1 MSSIDDRIVD
11 MQFNNASFEKNVDTT
26 IKSLANLNDALELK
40 NASSGLDSV
49 AESVKNVDL
58 GSIVDGVQTISS
70 KFNILGAVG
79 LSVINNLTGAL
90 MGFAGDSINA
100 VMDPLIEGG
109 KRRAQNIEQAKFMID
124 GLGKS
129 WNALYK
135 DMDYAV
141 SGTAFGIDAAAK
153 AASQLSAS
161 SVKAGTDMKMSLRGI
176 SGVAAMTGSSYDD
189 IAQIFTTVAG
199 NGRLMA
205 SELNRISA
213 RGLNAAQA
221 LADFFN
227 QGRTGAKL
235 TEKDIR
241 KMVSEGK
248 VSFKDFAKA
257 MDGAFGAQATK
268 ANETYAGSLS
278 NVKSALS
285 RIGASFST
293 PVFDKQRDVFNQL
306 RLVINGVA
314 KALNPLI
321 DLWKKLQKAEGE
333 STVAF
338 LKGIEKAVGV
348 LEASPN
354 SQYSKDIAAYEKY
367 KKKKDKLKKG
377 EKLEISDSAKRGQAL
392 AKETKKRQDRELAAE
407 KKYNDKLKKFKEN
420 GKKGKEPK
428 KPQILV
434 DKEQRAKTGN
444 QEQTPIVQTIQI
456 VAESLELLNN
466 NAKAVFGAIG
476 EAFSEAFPA
485 DPEAK
490 SMLVSLAEAFKS
502 LIVWL
507 TPSAKGLDTFKK
519 VLSGFF
525 TVVKVVGTV
534 ISNAFQAIPGIV
546 QVVIGVF
553 NLLKAV
559 FKPVLDLVSQ
569 VATSFLGMF
578 TEVGTGVDIVTTVN
592 DALTWLRENG
602 IGKLLE
608 VIGNA
613 TTVISEFWAGLGDG
627 SGGNLFE
634 GFDPFSGMLEKLK
647 NFGAI
652 MSDFF
657 KNAWEWAKGI
667 YESIK
672 GSMGEFGSGGTGFFD
687 GLSKTIENIKATLSN
702 LFGDLKGGLA
712 ELFRGFDWSTL
723 LVGIASGGFIKMIIN
738 ITKSLSDFLAIGH
751 ESRGILK
758 ILKDGLSSSFDE
770 LGGAL
775 QRFGKDTKSDVI
787 MKISKSLMFFAAAIG
802 ILAAAFWL
810 LSKVKFEDTGTAVIG
825 LVASMGV
832 IVVAMDRISKLTTS
846 EGVLKMPAIALALIL
861 LGSSLLLLGKAVVV
875 FASVKPDRLIP
886 AMAALT
892 WGLLIM
898 VGALDVLTKDP
909 KKFIGAAVS
918 MNILAGALV
927 TMAGAIAILG
937 LMPIEALV
945 QGGIALAGILVF
957 LTIFSAFPSENV
969 LKAGQAMGILA
980 LSLLVMVA
988 AIAILGN
995 MDMATLIQGGGALA
1009 VMITAL
1015 VVAVSLMK
1023 GSGEGAAAMIAMAA
1037 AVAILA
1043 AAIKVFG
1050 DMKVEALKNGIGT
1063 VILLLLGLVV
1073 AANMMEKTVPGA
1085 AAMIVMAI
1093 AIGILTFSIE
1103 ALAQIPAQAIFT
1115 ALLAITGGL
1124 AILLVA
1130 ALAAQLVAPGLFILA
1145 GAILAIGIAVLAG
1158 GAGMVLFAM
1167 GLATVGVAAQA
1178 AIPGLMAFAQACGQM
1193 MPYIAAMV
1201 AVSLAIGALA
1211 IAVFGL
1217 GIAFVVLG
1225 GGLLTMGAGLALL
1238 SAFGGLGAIALLAVW
1253 KALEPLIWE
1262 IPKMTL
1268 LGGAFLAL
1276 GVGLLALGAGL
1287 AVTAIGTALLAIG
1300 MLAFVG
1306 AGFAFAA
1313 TLDSV
1318 RMAFERFLPI
1328 TTQITTLTDSLN
1340 TFGGTFRELNI
1351 ALLGMSSSLVSVSTG
1366 FSVFVSSTGSII
1378 SGLQGIET
1386 AVGQSSSKSKA
1397 AFNVML
1403 GVFIVSAIALGAAT
1417 RGIGIQVQNGSRSIQ
1432 TSLNGIIEKVAEFA
1446 IKLAAKS
1453 ASLDSAATTM
1463 LSAFGTT
1470 INTKLATIKTEIHSK
1485 GSSIGD
1491 NLTAGMK
1498 RGIENGTGD
1507 VVSAARSMAKKVIQ
1521 AIKEEYKIKSPS
1533 KVMEEIGKYVK
1544 EGFYK
1549 GLTGF
1554 EDEPV
1559 HRVTEA
1565 VNKMKTDL
1573 KKAIDDAG
1581 TEIATANAKIAK
1593 LNKKKKKSKQDKEDL
1608 KDAKALVAQLK
1619 TDKANAEAAMAQ
1631 LDGILKTHQD
1641 ELMKIS
1647 DQYYAKVEEVKN
1659 AQKALDDANQALIDG
1674 EKRFREKFSSLPE
1687 FAEEGDLVNTY
1698 IDDLSKQIEATK
1710 KFSETLAI
1718 LRSMKLDDTTYS
1730 KLLEKGISAQPFIDA
1745 LIESGQLGI
1754 DEINKLDAELTDQAS
1769 ALGKIAASEMY
1780 QSGIDAAEGFLKGL
1794 QSKEAALKA
1803 QMTNLGTII
1812 VDTIKTQLGIQSP
1825 SRVLMGV
1832 GGYTMLG
1839 LMQGMQKYIPALEK
1853 TTEDVGDA
1861 AVDGLRK
1868 AIDEIGSSVYG
1879 EMDMSPV
1886 IRPVLDLT
1894 DVEKSAKSLGSVF
1907 DSRTID
1913 LNSTYADVSSLAFAA
1928 RQRELLIQ
1936 QRQEDS
1942 DLLGESI
1949 TYIQNNNSP
1958 KALTN
1963 AEIYRQTRNQLSTV
1977 KKGLSI

>member
-58 GSIVDGVQTISS
+58 GSIVDGVQNIAS

-338 LKGIEKAVGV
+338 LKGIEKAVGI

-377 EKLEISDSAKRGQAL
+377 EKLEISDTAKRGQAL

-428 KPQILV
+428 KPKILV
-434 DKEQRAKTGN
+434 AKEEREKTGN
-444 QEQTPIVQTIQI
+444 QEKTPIVQTIQI
-456 VAESLELLNN
+456 VADSLELLNN

-519 VLSGFF
+519 ILSGFF
-525 TVVKVVGTV
+525 TVVRVVGSV
-534 ISNAFQAIPGIV
+534 ISNV
-546 QVVIGVF
+546 
-553 NLLKAV
+553 L
-559 FKPVLDLVSQ
+559 KPVLDLVSQ

-702 LFGDLKGGLA
+702 LFGDMKGGFA
-712 ELFRGFDWSTL
+712 ELFEGFDWSTL
-723 LVGIASGGFIKMIIN
+723 LAGLASGGFVKMIIN

-861 LGSSLLLLGKAVVV
+861 LGSSLLLLGKAVAV

-898 VGALDVLTKDP
+898 VGALDALTTDP
-909 KKFIGAAVS
+909 KKFIGAAVA

-1015 VVAVSLMK
+1015 VVAVNLMK

-1043 AAIKVFG
+1043 AAVKVLG
-1050 DMKVEALKNGIGT
+1050 DMDIEALKNGIGT

-1093 AIGILTFSIE
+1093 AIGILTFSIA

-1130 ALAAQLVAPGLFILA
+1130 ALAAQAVAPGLFILA

-1193 MPYIAAMV
+1193 MPYIVAMV

-1211 IAVFGL
+1211 IAVLGL

-1276 GVGLLALGAGL
+1276 GAGLLALGAGL

-1328 TTQITTLTDSLN
+1328 TTQITTLNDSLN

-1351 ALLGMSSSLVSVSTG
+1351 ALLGMSSNLASVSTG
-1366 FSVFVSSTGSII
+1366 FSVFVSSTGSVV
-1378 SGLQGIET
+1378 SGLQGIES
-1386 AVGQSSSKSKA
+1386 AVSQSSSK
-1397 AFNVML
+1397 
-1403 GVFIVSAIALGAAT
+1403 
-1417 RGIGIQVQNGSRSIQ
+1417 
-1432 TSLNGIIEKVAEFA
+1432 
-1446 IKLAAKS
+1446 
-1453 ASLDSAATTM
+1453 
-1463 LSAFGTT
+1463 
-1470 INTKLATIKTEIHSK
+1470 
-1485 GSSIGD
+1485 
-1491 NLTAGMK
+1491 
-1498 RGIENGTGD
+1498 
-1507 VVSAARSMAKKVIQ
+1507 
-1521 AIKEEYKIKSPS
+1521 
-1533 KVMEEIGKYVK
+1533 
-1544 EGFYK
+1544 
-1549 GLTGF
+1549 
-1554 EDEPV
+1554 
-1559 HRVTEA
+1559 
-1565 VNKMKTDL
+1565 
-1573 KKAIDDAG
+1573 
-1581 TEIATANAKIAK
+1581 
-1593 LNKKKKKSKQDKEDL
+1593 
-1608 KDAKALVAQLK
+1608 
-1619 TDKANAEAAMAQ
+1619 
-1631 LDGILKTHQD
+1631 
-1641 ELMKIS
+1641 
-1647 DQYYAKVEEVKN
+1647 
-1659 AQKALDDANQALIDG
+1659 
-1674 EKRFREKFSSLPE
+1674 
-1687 FAEEGDLVNTY
+1687 
-1698 IDDLSKQIEATK
+1698 
-1710 KFSETLAI
+1710 
-1718 LRSMKLDDTTYS
+1718 
-1730 KLLEKGISAQPFIDA
+1730 
-1745 LIESGQLGI
+1745 
-1754 DEINKLDAELTDQAS
+1754 
-1769 ALGKIAASEMY
+1769 
-1780 QSGIDAAEGFLKGL
+1780 
-1794 QSKEAALKA
+1794 
-1803 QMTNLGTII
+1803 
-1812 VDTIKTQLGIQSP
+1812 
-1825 SRVLMGV
+1825 
-1832 GGYTMLG
+1832 
-1839 LMQGMQKYIPALEK
+1839 
-1853 TTEDVGDA
+1853 
-1861 AVDGLRK
+1861 
-1868 AIDEIGSSVYG
+1868 
-1879 EMDMSPV
+1879 
-1886 IRPVLDLT
+1886 
-1894 DVEKSAKSLGSVF
+1894 
-1907 DSRTID
+1907 
-1913 LNSTYADVSSLAFAA
+1913 
-1928 RQRELLIQ
+1928 
-1936 QRQEDS
+1936 
-1942 DLLGESI
+1942 
-1949 TYIQNNNSP
+1949 
-1958 KALTN
+1958 
-1963 AEIYRQTRNQLSTV
+1963 
-1977 KKGLSI
+1977 